1 MGTDP
6 KKPHDPDAARR
17 PSGAESKHG
26 PHADSGGSRSSS
38 GSDYGDW
45 VPDPGKPHPTLD
57 DDSGGGDLMN
67 VPRERGSP
75 QSDVDRGQAGTTR
88 TGVAGEDER
97 LADEAEARA
106 ESNRNKDFDTTHVHS
121 STTSRKV

>member
-1 MGTDP
+1 M
-6 KKPHDPDAARR
+6 KASPH
-17 PSGAESKHG
+17 
-26 PHADSGGSRSSS
+26 
-38 GSDYGDW
+38 
-45 VPDPGKPHPTLD
+45 T
-57 DDSGGGDLMN
+57 GGDTSAAAPSSMELN
-67 VPRERGSP
+67 PST
-75 QSDVDRGQAGTTR
+75 GTTR

>member
-6 KKPHDPDAARR
+6 KRPQDPDAMRR

-26 PHADSGGSRSSS
+26 PPADSGGQRSRA

-45 VPDPGKPHPTLD
+45 VPDPGRPHPRLD
-57 DDSGGGDLMN
+57 DDSGGGDLMD
-67 VPRERGSP
+67 VPPERGSP
-75 QSDVDRGQAGTTR
+75 QSERGRAGTTR
-88 TGVAGEDER
+88 TGVAGEQER
-97 LADEAEARA
+97 LDDEAEARA